1 MATALYERVKAPKT
15 TIVEDKRREAIEA
28 AVEYFKPKK
37 VNGVPVCWQG
47 RIVKAMDRAATI
59 PADKQEDY
67 RALVNGLVE
76 KAEEANKRQRDT
88 WLAYV
93 EAANF
98 SAEKV
103 EPIEL
108 PQCQCEGCLL
118 IEENNRLIA
127 RGAK

>member
-1 MATALYERVKAPKT
+1 MATALYERKIKQKS
-15 TIVEDKRREAIEA
+15 TILDDKRREAIEA

-76 KAEEANKRQRDT
+76 KAEEANKRQ
-88 WLAYV
+88 
-93 EAANF
+93 
-98 SAEKV
+98 
-103 EPIEL
+103 
-108 PQCQCEGCLL
+108 Q
-118 IEENNRLIA
+118 
-127 RGAK
+127 